1 MQYTP
6 SDDVTN
12 VDDSYGI
19 DFEGPVT
26 LEHQLAIDAI
36 SAVEILTCDEK
47 SLLLQSVNIMRKS
60 TSFEV
65 DIYMEA
71 LEVANRIVSE
81 RR

>member
-47 SLLLQSVNIMRKS
+47 SLLLQSVNIMPKS
-60 TSFEV
+60 TSFRG
-65 DIYMEA
+65 DLFIEA
-71 LEVANRIVSE
+71 LEVANGIVTK